1 MLRRYQR
8 DDFTVAEFVRRIKT
22 ELSCL
27 TGHDEIPR
35 GGREKLDSLL
45 TELSI
50 ELEGQGRRREGRDG
64 KEELDTAINA
74 CYRQI
79 AVVRE
84 ARSEDWKRSSTIIG
98 GHNTNR
104 TITITTTITGQ

>member
-1 MLRRYQR
+1 MYVVRREALRRYQSGG
-8 DDFTVAEFVRRIKT
+8 FTVAGFIRSVRT

-27 TGHDEIPR
+27 T

-50 ELEGQGRRREGRDG
+50 ELGGQGSRREGRGG

-84 ARSEDWKRSSTIIG
+84 ARSEDWAVSRTIIG
-98 GHNTNR
+98 GINR
-104 TITITTTITGQ
+104 TMTITGQ

>member
-1 MLRRYQR
+1 MLSRYQR
-8 DDFTVAEFVRRIKT
+8 DDFTVAGFIRRVRT

-27 TGHDEIPR
+27 T

-98 GHNTNR
+98 GNNTNR